1 MNIKIEIPGLKNVSN
16 LLQMVDVT
24 ISNDWALVWKGF
36 IRPTP
41 CPGLSTA
48 IVDPRFTLEDSTQ
61 EAFDNSGANVY
72 AGAWAGYGAEPRYAK
87 MKAKRGGGTSILVW
101 QGSQDPLRNAF
112 IKGQAGHVEGV
123 NGRTMFWG
131 ARGRKG
137 GIAARLSEGGFYQP
151 WDKTSNTPARPVIR
165 LTEATALEVA
175 RGMQRV
181 LRGRLGRSG
190 FAAARRSP

>member
-1 MNIKIEIPGLKNVSN
+1 MNIQITIPGLKNVSN
-16 LLQMVDVT
+16 LLQIADVT

-41 CPGLSTA
+41 CPGIA
-48 IVDPRFTLEDSTQ
+48 ANVVDPRFTLEDSTA
-61 EAFDNSGANVY
+61 EAFDNSGVNAY
-72 AGAWAGYGAEPRYAK
+72 AGSWAGYGAEPRYSK

-101 QGSQDPLRNAF
+101 QGSKDPLRDAF
-112 IKGQAGHVEGV
+112 RKGQGDHVEGV
-123 NGRTMFWG
+123 NGRSMFWG

-137 GIAARLSEGGFYQP
+137 GIAARLSAGGFYQP

-181 LRGRLGRSG
+181 LRGRLGRQG
-190 FAAARRSP
+190 FAAARRQP

>member
-1 MNIKIEIPGLKNVSN
+1 MNIQITIPGLKNVSN
-16 LLQMVDVT
+16 LLQIADVT

-41 CPGLSTA
+41 CPGIGASV
-48 IVDPRFTLEDSTQ
+48 VDPRFTLENSTQ
-61 EAFDNSGANVY
+61 EAFDNSGSNAY
-72 AGAWAGYGAEPRYAK
+72 AGAWAGYGAEPKYSK
-87 MKAKRGGGTSILVW
+87 MKSKAGGGTSILVW
-101 QGSQDPLRNAF
+101 QGSADPLRDAF
-112 IKGQAGHVEGV
+112 RKGQAGHVEGV
-123 NGRTMFWG
+123 SGRSMFWG

-137 GIAARLSEGGFYQP
+137 GIAARLSQGGFYQP

-181 LRGRLGRSG
+181 LRGRLGRAG
-190 FAAARRSP
+190 FAAARREP

>member
-1 MNIKIEIPGLKNVSN
+1 MNIQITIPGLKNVSN

-24 ISNDWALVWKGF
+24 ISNDWALVWEGF

-61 EAFDNSGANVY
+61 EAFDNSGVNIY
-72 AGAWAGYGAEPRYAK
+72 AGAWAGYGAEPKYSK